1 MTDPRHGYGVTY
13 NFFLMP
19 PKRKVNR
26 DSSASPSDDSDSAGS
41 DFEARPRKQVAKGA
55 GKKAAAAG
63 PRLKKSTKPE
73 WNRNGWSND
82 KLETEFAAKCIERW
96 CLLPPYNTR
105 LPDAQWKE
113 YYLERMALDEI
124 NTKHS
129 DKSKKIVSEEL
140 GQDTFSILRA
150 ASSSV
155 AATIY
160 GAAQLEEADKTRIAR
175 TLRGSLYFTELW
187 GNDEEGGGDNPRTVN
202 SKTRLYSPFGLGTS
216 LELVYN
222 FHWRQF
228 RAGEQFSD
236 FVVGQRDIEECD
248 SADPRKCTA
257 VVKDSRSREK
267 PGEFSVK
274 VFDMNN
280 AKVKGTTAQK
290 LTDFEDQF
298 FGTSGWLYVS
308 LSISFHFPFLSFP
321 LRLMNEAL
329 THSSPLKWYNLL
341 CAAGTVL
348 HYKEEN
354 RSTLKQAGTKFK
366 FFQGESAG
374 QELRKSEDEVFARL
388 EKEKFAALGED
399 EEVCVPQRLLL
410 LATEHST
417 DT

>member
-1 MTDPRHGYGVTY
+1 M
-13 NFFLMP
+13 
-19 PKRKVNR
+19 PKRKANR
-26 DSSASPSDDSDSAGS
+26 DSDASPSEDSASVSDGS
-41 DFEARPRKQVAKGA
+41 DFESRPRKQAAKGT
-55 GKKAAAAG
+55 GKTAAAVKPKASAG

-73 WNRNGWSND
+73 WNRDGWSHD
-82 KLETEFAAKCIERW
+82 KLETEFASKCIERW

-105 LPDAQWKE
+105 IPDTQWKT
-113 YYLERMALDEI
+113 YYLERSALDEI

-129 DKSKKIVSEEL
+129 DASKKIVSEEL

-160 GAAQLEEADKTRIAR
+160 GASQLNEADKTRIAR

-202 SKTRLYSPFGLGTS
+202 SKTRIYSPFGLGTS

-228 RAGEQFSD
+228 RAGERFSD

-248 SADPRKCTA
+248 SEHPRKCTA

-280 AKVKGTTAQK
+280 SKIKGTTAQK
-290 LTDFEDQF
+290 ITDFEEQF
-298 FGTSGWLYVS
+298 FGSSNWL
-308 LSISFHFPFLSFP
+308 
-321 LRLMNEAL
+321 
-329 THSSPLKWYNLL
+329 SPLKLFNFL

-348 HYKEEN
+348 HYQEEN
-354 RSTLKQAGTKFK
+354 RATVTHAGTKFK
-366 FFQGESAG
+366 FFQGESEG
-374 QELRKSEDEVFARL
+374 QELRKSETELFLQL
-388 EKEKFAALGED
+388 EKEQFGALGKD
-399 EEVCVPQRLLL
+399 EEVCMPQRLLL
-410 LATEHST
+410 LAKKDST
-417 DT
+417 DNDC

>member
-1 MTDPRHGYGVTY
+1 
-13 NFFLMP
+13 MP

-26 DSSASPSDDSDSAGS
+26 DSNTSSDDSAGS

-73 WNRNGWSND
+73 WNRNGWSHD
-82 KLETEFAAKCIERW
+82 KPETEFAAKCIERW

-105 LPDAQWKE
+105 IPDAQWKE
-113 YYLERMALDEI
+113 YYLERRALDEI
-124 NTKHS
+124 NTEHS

-150 ASSSV
+150 ASSSI

-160 GAAQLEEADKTRIAR
+160 GAAQLNEADKTRIAR

-228 RAGEQFSD
+228 RAGERFSD

-280 AKVKGTTAQK
+280 AKIKGTTAQK
-290 LTDFEDQF
+290 LADFEDQF
-298 FGTSGWLYVS
+298 FGASGWL
-308 LSISFHFPFLSFP
+308 
-321 LRLMNEAL
+321 
-329 THSSPLKWYNLL
+329 SPLKWYNLL

-354 RSTLKQAGTKFK
+354 RSTVTQAGTKFK

-374 QELRKSEDEVFARL
+374 QELRKSEDDVFARL
-388 EKEKFAALGED
+388 ETEKFGVLGED

-410 LATEHST
+410 LAKEHST
-417 DT
+417 DK

>member
-1 MTDPRHGYGVTY
+1 M
-13 NFFLMP
+13 

-26 DSSASPSDDSDSAGS
+26 DSDASPSEDSASVSDGS
-41 DFEARPRKQVAKGA
+41 DFEGRPRKQIATGRGA
-55 GKKAAAAG
+55 GKKAAAVKTKASAG

-73 WNRNGWSND
+73 WNRNGWSHD
-82 KLETEFAAKCIERW
+82 KLETEFASKCIERW

-105 LPDAQWKE
+105 IPDTQWKE
-113 YYLERMALDEI
+113 YYLERKALDEI

-150 ASSSV
+150 ASSSI

-160 GAAQLEEADKTRIAR
+160 GASQLDEADKTRIAR

-228 RAGEQFSD
+228 REGERFSD

-248 SADPRKCTA
+248 SKDPRKCTA

-280 AKVKGTTAQK
+280 SKIKGTTAQK
-290 LTDFEDQF
+290 IADFEEQF
-298 FGTSGWLYVS
+298 FGSSDWL
-308 LSISFHFPFLSFP
+308 
-321 LRLMNEAL
+321 
-329 THSSPLKWYNLL
+329 SPLKLFNFL

-354 RSTLKQAGTKFK
+354 RSTVTQAGTKFK
-366 FFQGESAG
+366 FFQGESEG
-374 QELRKSEDEVFARL
+374 QELRKSEAELFLQL
-388 EKEKFAALGED
+388 EKEKFGALGKD
-399 EEVCVPQRLLL
+399 EEVCMPQRLLL
-410 LATEHST
+410 LAKKDST
-417 DT
+417 DK

>member
-1 MTDPRHGYGVTY
+1 MA
-13 NFFLMP
+13 
-19 PKRKVNR
+19 KRKVNR
-26 DSSASPSDDSDSAGS
+26 DSDASPSEDSASVSDGS
-41 DFEARPRKQVAKGA
+41 DFEGRPRKQVAIRRGA
-55 GKKAAAAG
+55 GKKAAAVKPKASAG

-73 WNRNGWSND
+73 WNRNGWSHD
-82 KLETEFAAKCIERW
+82 KLETEFASKCIERW
-96 CLLPPYNTR
+96 CLLPPYNITN
-105 LPDAQWKE
+105 AG
-113 YYLERMALDEI
+113 ALDEI

-160 GAAQLEEADKTRIAR
+160 GASQLDEADKTRIAR

-228 RAGEQFSD
+228 RAGERFSD

-248 SADPRKCTA
+248 SEDPMKCTA

-274 VFDMNN
+274 VFDINN
-280 AKVKGTTAQK
+280 SKIKGTTAQK
-290 LTDFEDQF
+290 ITDVEEQF
-298 FGTSGWLYVS
+298 FGSSDWL
-308 LSISFHFPFLSFP
+308 
-321 LRLMNEAL
+321 
-329 THSSPLKWYNLL
+329 SPLKLFNFL

-354 RSTLKQAGTKFK
+354 QSTVTQAGTKFK
-366 FFQGESAG
+366 LFQGESEG
-374 QELRKSEDEVFARL
+374 QELRKSEAELFLQL
-388 EKEKFAALGED
+388 EKEKFGALGKD
-399 EEVCVPQRLLL
+399 EEVCMPQRLLL
-410 LATEHST
+410 LAKKDST
-417 DT
+417 DK